1 MKMTLATKRAAWG
14 ILRLFTAIS
23 MALSWVATIPATP
36 AAALS
41 GITIT
46 AITPYATLDSNGS
59 CVDGP
64 QAMYIQVD
72 VHNSGATVNNVVAT
86 LTFPTTPGGTGFTG
100 DWRLDSTESPTRL
113 IGTLTSGA
121 TAHLFWFINYPCES
135 GGGHP
140 TPIPMNYSVKVD
152 NGDLSPV
159 TTGLAIT
166 ERYEISAQAG
176 GDVSSFTIGTGT
188 YLGQIIKMTTLYDFG
203 NISSST
209 NDLGI
214 QPAGNVS
221 YDSGCYRLIGSDI
234 TSVVGITGITTSDD
248 NLLYKTAVNS
258 GGGTNTLTVDY
269 YFAVVCANGL
279 TTTLVPW
286 ADMVSGTQQKY
297 TGNFGLCGSKKTDVC
312 DTPNPPSNPLSI
324 SKQVSVSVL
333 PTGSPPDVTYKV
345 VIHNSGTVDT
355 YVNSITDVLPAAPAA
370 VSFQGLVTGPSCSS
384 APDTQVTASTTMATV
399 PANLL
404 SVLGATGTITFNAF
418 PLGYAPPPPAGGTIT
433 GGYRVPAGEDLYLCF
448 LARVPSNAGTYTNSA
463 TATSGSV
470 TFGPATV
477 DVFVGAANIGHLKTV
492 SSGPTATVN
501 PNEYTITYQI
511 VVANS
516 GTLAGIYNLTD
527 TPMFGAG
534 VTMVSASFTKN
545 GGAPTPIA
553 LTPLPWTLATGASL
567 AASPS
572 PNTDTYLV
580 AVIVT
585 VNPLMAIG
593 TSKDCTLGTEPGTGL
608 YNRSSL
614 TFNASTTNSDDCRP
628 TPDIPLLGIVKTAT
642 PGTYSA
648 VGNLISYSYK
658 VTNTGNVT
666 LAGPVTVTDDKATVT
681 CPAGGLAPGAFMTC
695 TASYTITQTDLD
707 NGSVKNTA
715 QAHANGT
722 DSNQDDETVT
732 AVARPELTLVKTVTP
747 GTYSAVGN
755 LISYSYKVTNSG
767 NVTLAGPVTVT
778 DDKATVT
785 CPAGGLAP
793 GAFMTCTASYTITQ
807 TDLDSGS
814 VKNTAQAHANGT
826 DSNQDDETVG
836 KVSIT
841 KTIIPPDDQ
850 GFTTSPDVA
859 IGEIVRFRVAAQVP
873 AGSFPNASIVDAL
886 GPGLAFVSCVGITP
900 SGLSSACSSP
910 TVEAGGLTVT
920 FPLGNLLY
928 AESGTITIDYEAVVL
943 DIVDNK
949 NGVDRFNTVNFVWG
963 VENDRSTIGP
973 AHETVH
979 ILEPS
984 LFITKA
990 ADTPFVEEGLE
1001 FHYTLAVQHTTGT
1014 STTDAYDVEVDDT
1027 LPAGLQLAS
1036 PLDLDCGVSPGKPA
1050 DACTGVA
1057 GGNVIHAE
1065 YASLLFGPPAEQ
1077 AIIRFKVKAVGLPPG
1092 EILNS
1097 ASAEWTSLPLL
1108 AGVLRST
1115 YNDSSTERGFAGD
1128 PSDPLNPNRYFASS
1142 STPVTP
1148 LGGGGGCTGGNCG
1161 KPGIG
1166 GFLIPVTGFT
1176 PGVVTALGPQS
1187 AVYDDNM
1194 GVTLEIPKM
1203 KLKMSIVGVPLVG
1216 GTWKV
1221 DWLSGVGGWLQGTAF
1236 PGLSGNSVITSHVV
1250 SHYGTDGPFAHLN
1263 TLGVGDKI
1271 FITAFNRQ
1279 YIYEVKSVGNV
1290 APNDISVFKHELKPV
1305 LTLITCS
1312 KYNAATQTY
1321 DARLVVRT
1329 ALLEVRAL
1337 K

>member
-1 MKMTLATKRAAWG
+1 MKTTITAKRAAWG
-14 ILRLFTAIS
+14 ILRLITAMS

-36 AAALS
+36 AAAASL
-41 GITIT
+41 TL
-46 AITPYATLDSNGS
+46 TPLTWNVIGLDSNDETVGPNIFPVGVRACAS
-59 CVDGP
+59 GGAVTNVQADFVWDSANANINLRPGTLDPTPVPGTTIASGACKDFYFEVEITRADAVRLTSRAYHTTVTGNDPALISVSTPLDREIFVDNLNSQNRNSVNSILLDGVP
-64 QAMYIQVD
+64 IAPGGTLNMLLGGTYDIQVIAD
-72 VHNSGATVNNVVAT
+72 TAPQGYAEIETFINIPNWIFRINSVTTTYGADPPPGHVDPVAGTKMYADGCLWNNAVGSAGYRDCTLNGNAIGNYGAQVTVTYKVTVIGGVPGADQTLNTLIYDGSGSSFHYNNDFDSESRIVHIIGPDLTVDKTNNASDSVVFPNTFSWTLTVSNTGGTATFNNGAVILTDTLPSGATYPLGAVPVLHGGT
-86 LTFPTTPGGTGFTG
+86 PPGGTGT
-100 DWRLDSTESPTRL
+100 
-113 IGTLTSGA
+113 
-121 TAHLFWFINYPCES
+121 
-135 GGGHP
+135 
-140 TPIPMNYSVKVD
+140 
-152 NGDLSPV
+152 
-159 TTGLAIT
+159 
-166 ERYEISAQAG
+166 ISCSIAG
-176 GDVSSFTIGTGT
+176 GVLTCTAIGG
-188 YLGQIIKMTTLYDFG
+188 
-203 NISSST
+203 
-209 NDLGI
+209 
-214 QPAGNVS
+214 
-221 YDSGCYRLIGSDI
+221 
-234 TSVVGITGITTSDD
+234 
-248 NLLYKTAVNS
+248 
-258 GGGTNTLTVDY
+258 
-269 YFAVVCANGL
+269 
-279 TTTLVPW
+279 
-286 ADMVSGTQQKY
+286 
-297 TGNFGLCGSKKTDVC
+297 
-312 DTPNPPSNPLSI
+312 
-324 SKQVSVSVL
+324 
-333 PTGSPPDVTYKV
+333 
-345 VIHNSGTVDT
+345 
-355 YVNSITDVLPAAPAA
+355 
-370 VSFQGLVTGPSCSS
+370 
-384 APDTQVTASTTMATV
+384 
-399 PANLL
+399 
-404 SVLGATGTITFNAF
+404 
-418 PLGYAPPPPAGGTIT
+418 
-433 GGYRVPAGEDLYLCF
+433 
-448 LARVPSNAGTYTNSA
+448 AGTTVTLAAGASF
-463 TATSGSV
+463 SV
-470 TFGPATV
+470 TFLVT
-477 DVFVGAANIGHLKTV
+477 
-492 SSGPTATVN
+492 PTA
-501 PNEYTITYQI
+501 
-511 VVANS
+511 
-516 GTLAGIYNLTD
+516 AG
-527 TPMFGAG
+527 
-534 VTMVSASFTKN
+534 
-545 GGAPTPIA
+545 
-553 LTPLPWTLATGASL
+553 SL
-567 AASPS
+567 ANPTGGVNNCKVDPS
-572 PNTDTYLV
+572 GLIAESNETNNTCANT
-580 AVIVT
+580 VT
-585 VNPLMAIG
+585 V
-593 TSKDCTLGTEPGTGL
+593 T
-608 YNRSSL
+608 
-614 TFNASTTNSDDCRP
+614 RP
-628 TPDIPLLGIVKTAT
+628 ALSIVKTAT
-642 PGTYSA
+642 PPTYSA
-648 VGNLISYSYK
+648 AGAIISYSYK
-658 VTNTGNVT
+658 LTNSGNVT
-666 LAGPVTVTDDKATVT
+666 LSGPFTVSDDKAADES
-681 CPAGGLAPGAFMTC
+681 CPATASLAPGAFITC

-707 NGSVKNTA
+707 NGLVTNVAS
-715 QAHANGT
+715 AHGFYGT
-722 DSNQDDETVT
+722 TPVTSPTDTETVT
-732 AVARPELTLVKTVTP
+732 AVARPALSIMKTATP

-814 VKNTAQAHANGT
+814 VKNTAQAHSNGT

-1001 FHYTLAVQHTTGT
+1001 FYYTLAVQHTTGT

-1097 ASAEWTSLPLL
+1097 ASAEWTSLPQL

-1194 GVTLEIPKM
+1194 GLTLEIPKM

-1216 GTWKV
+1216 GNWKV

-1321 DARLVVRT
+1321 DARLVVKT